1 MYIQKGEE
9 VSMNGENYYLAAVRL
24 TDEHPGTQFREML
37 GYDSLKSG
45 VERLY
50 FTGEY
55 RELELMGW
63 NTFCLKMEAEG
74 QKKWLDKIKAL
85 DSEVVLDY
93 LEQQLMQAS
102 RDGKGVNRGLLE
114 ATVKA
119 LQGVTALNKIV
130 SDNEAA
136 GGGNVPLVEV
146 RFIGEEGD
154 PISGYGKLPAGRE
167 EEDVVVDGEGK

>member
-37 GYDSLKSG
+37 GYDNLKSG

-63 NTFCLKMEAEG
+63 NTFCLRMEAEG

-85 DSEVVLDY
+85 DSEVVLNY

-102 RDGKGVNRGLLE
+102 RDGKGLNRGLLE

-136 GGGNVPLVEV
+136 GSGNVPLVEV

-154 PISGYGKLPAGRE
+154 PISGYGKLPEGRE
-167 EEDVVVDGEGK
+167 EEDVVVDGEGE

>member
-1 MYIQKGEE
+1 MLYVYTERGKVLDGER
-9 VSMNGENYYLAAVRL
+9 YYLAAIDL
-24 TDEHPGTQFREML
+24 TDRHPGTQFREML
-37 GYDSLKSG
+37 GYDSLRSK
-45 VERLY
+45 VERIY

-55 RELELMGW
+55 IDLEVFGW
-63 NTFCLKMEAEG
+63 NTFCLKMEEEG
-74 QKKWLDKIKAL
+74 EKKWLDKIKAL

-93 LEQQLMQAS
+93 LEQLLMQAS
-102 RDGKGVNRGLLE
+102 RDGKGLNRGLLE

-154 PISGYGKLPAGRE
+154 PISGYGKLPEGRE
-167 EEDVVVDGEGK
+167 EDDVVEGE